1 MQHVRPSW
9 LLLGEL
15 SGLFHEVHQSGEH
28 GDVTLLKTHLLDLR
42 HTTAQSSV
50 RENSQKSDDADVCN
64 RTWKQLVCMF
74 QTPPTCSPRY
84 STSSASC
91 SRILLSSVGPPFAP
105 AEEVALAPF
114 LACFNR
120 FKLSSIFLTELSTS
134 DMVS

>member
-1 MQHVRPSW
+1 MSAVCQT
-9 LLLGEL
+9 LLVLFGEL
-15 SGLFHEVHQSGEH
+15 SGLFHKVHQRGEH

-50 RENSQKSDDADVCN
+50 RENNQKSDDAVCN
-64 RTWKQLVCMF
+64 RTWKQFVCMF

-105 AEEVALAPF
+105 AEEVVVAPF

-120 FKLSSIFLTELSTS
+120 FRLSSIFLTELSTS
-134 DMVS
+134 DIVS